1 MPASRLYACAQLCYA
16 LPLTCCWQDT
26 IYYRYS
32 TSSTRALD
40 VSYQT
45 KQAQA
50 AQPDLEP
57 MINDMLVTAAANL
70 AALAA
75 VFQNALSSKA
85 TTQVDGIFSQLPTA
99 ASLLNGVNQTL
110 SYDTPAHIAQAF
122 QVMQSNL
129 NMEILNKETA
139 RAASAD
145 RIANTLT
152 AITTANTN
160 DFRDTAAIVTED
172 YTYRQGLV
180 TSISG
185 AVASFSS
192 QQSTIAA
199 TKSSALVTAS
209 ASTTAS
215 ISSSLSTSLT
225 SEASRA
231 YSRAVVIGASVSP
244 KLSIT
249 TGSTDRQTWYDQLP
263 CFLCLQTLICCSVHC
278 STTAQAGQFYYSSG
292 TSNLWY
298 CGM

>member
-1 MPASRLYACAQLCYA
+1 
-16 LPLTCCWQDT
+16 
-26 IYYRYS
+26 
-32 TSSTRALD
+32 
-40 VSYQT
+40 
-45 KQAQA
+45 
-50 AQPDLEP
+50 

-70 AALAA
+70 ASLAA

-85 TTQVDGIFSQLPTA
+85 TTQVNGIFSQLPTA

-199 TKSSALVTAS
+199 TKSSTLVTAS
-209 ASTTAS
+209 ASTTTS

-249 TGSTDRQTWYDQLP
+249 TGGTDRQTWYDQLP
-263 CFLCLQTLICCSVHC
+263 CFLCLQTLIRCYVHC